1 MIAALGN
8 IIGAFLMLVL
18 LSPLALAIY
27 MLSANKIDVDHD
39 GHADI

>member
-8 IIGAFLMLVL
+8 IIGAFLIMVL
-18 LSPLALAIY
+18 LSPLAIVIY
-27 MLSANKIDVDHD
+27 MLSNDKIDIDND

>member
-1 MIAALGN
+1 
-8 IIGAFLMLVL
+8 MLVL

-27 MLSANKIDVDHD
+27 MLGANKIDVDHD

>member
-1 MIAALGN
+1 
-8 IIGAFLMLVL
+8 MLVL

-27 MLSANKIDVDHD
+27 MLSANTIDVDHD